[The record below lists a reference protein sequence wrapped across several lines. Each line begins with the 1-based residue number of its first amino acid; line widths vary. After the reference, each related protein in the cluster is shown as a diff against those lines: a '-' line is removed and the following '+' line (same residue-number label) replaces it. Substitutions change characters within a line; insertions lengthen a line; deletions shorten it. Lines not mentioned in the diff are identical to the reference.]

1 MLNIWGRIVSS
12 FPETAIPIKVWRS
25 VGKLNHVGWNYD
37 QFCRFWIKLVHCAT
51 NQACKSVCAAL
62 GFLCLVKLTKLTV
75 SDKRNCLERWWT
87 WKSMLMREVAQGE
100 ACDVSPVAMFGLN
113 NSSCS
118 QRWSPRQSNFH
129 GQESLKLIIMK
140 LSRSQVAVYDSD
152 LHFHTCLKLGCVVNR
167 FEREPHQRN
176 PYLN

>member
-75 SDKRNCLERWWT
+75 TKETVWRGGGRGRACW
-87 WKSMLMREVAQGE
+87 REKLHKE